1 MKLSDNLKI
10 LSQIIQFIVFIY
22 FIIALIKI
30 NALDIPGLLISAIS
44 ILISLIIDIIGTLEN
59 N

>member
-1 MKLSDNLKI
+1 MRLSDNLKI

-44 ILISLIIDIIGTLEN
+44 ILISLIVDIIGNLEEN
-59 N
+59 